1 MGENMYCPR
10 CPGGI
15 ELVRFDYEGFFTQSC
30 PQCRGFL
37 LSPLNLR
44 GIERKQE
51 TTLDILHEES
61 KEIADSPADAY
72 CPKCKKKMNRK
83 RAPQALPF
91 KIDICSQCKL
101 IWLDHGELEAIQIA
115 YEQSPAGQ
123 EALELR
129 KRMENMSDERREE
142 MERNIAKAK
151 DYFECDDDDDPF
163 GMTPYSHERLIGK
176 ILGNLIS
183 SFFKF

>member
-1 MGENMYCPR
+1 MYCPR
-10 CPGGI
+10 CAEGI
-15 ELVRFDYEGFFTQSC
+15 ELARCDYEGFFTQTC
-30 PQCRGFL
+30 PECRGFL
-37 LSPLNLR
+37 LSPMNLR

-51 TTLDILHEES
+51 TEQETLREES
-61 KEIADSPADAY
+61 TEIADSPMDVY
-72 CPKCKKKMNRK
+72 CPKCRKKMQK
-83 RAPQALPF
+83 QRAPHGLAF
-91 KIDICSQCKL
+91 KIDLCSQCNL
-101 IWLDHGELEAIQIA
+101 IWLDNGELEAIQIA

-142 MERNIAKAK
+142 MEKNIAKAK
-151 DYFECDDDDDPF
+151 DYFECDDDDPPF
-163 GMTPYSHERLIGK
+163 GNPYSTENLIGK